1 MCSLSLLKIVDDLV
15 SSVVA
20 FVKIE
25 NLFCF
30 QFSLL
35 WMYACSSKLLSV
47 SISFHT
53 DVRSTSSNL
62 LHLNVLFCHIIQ
74 LETIMYAFNQKLS
87 SMISLLIFIITTFD
101 FSLVDSL
108 KTSRFTVHVY

>member
-1 MCSLSLLKIVDDLV
+1 MDDLV

-47 SISFHT
+47 YMSVGFIYNI
-53 DVRSTSSNL
+53 VTS
-62 LHLNVLFCHIIQ
+62 
-74 LETIMYAFNQKLS
+74 LS
-87 SMISLLIFIITTFD
+87 LIFYHL
-101 FSLVDSL
+101 FSNSCLDL
-108 KTSRFTVHVY
+108 IL